1 MTKHNDNTVNGAI
14 MVDAL
19 RKAGKSEDE
28 IAQILAVAS
37 AQDGANEHRKLAGV
51 VQESFISRNLPIGL
65 FRKSVRARSRR
76 AHIEKVLVD
85 SLAHVNAFVGGGK
98 LFDEKGAFNNELEIA
113 LTESGFYRLTIP
125 QEFGGEGATM
135 HELASIMLKIGREGD
150 PTIPGTLS
158 VKTLIG
164 PVGAVKHLGTD
175 EQKQVLLTFFAKY
188 VFQGAFAGTEPGAGC
203 NITKIKTYGVIDG
216 DDVLIYGEKCFISR
230 ACYGGRVAVFL
241 KIDGKFRVIE
251 VELPQQDTPE
261 FQLKRYELLVL
272 QPALQNNGLIF
283 NGLRVPLSKLLP
295 GNGLEAIFK
304 DLDDGRWA
312 VGISAAVLMSLVLAA
327 SPEWIQKRET
337 FGKPLADRQGIQY
350 RVALTAALMTGAE
363 QLSLFTAD
371 SIDEG
376 RAGDLMAMIA
386 KTWSTDALR
395 EVMTKHGIEIHGGR
409 FFVKDRKLGTRVL
422 DALVSTVYEG
432 PNPMLAQ
439 AAVNALVK
447 AMRTNG
453 LDDLADGLKKGGVKM
468 LDLMPNFKKN
478 IALELVRIAGLVWK
492 NKGGLWS
499 NRKQIVD
506 GASLYLPFLWNA
518 FATRKGGK
526 IEGTTAHLP
535 DERFVGHLEVVTKY
549 WFPWRWNF
557 IDLALL
563 KYGERLADEQMI
575 TEFEVYKPLE
585 TMVTMLVAIQAAAD
599 AAENGD
605 TATVEVLNLLCE
617 ELKVRL
623 SGSKPTSKSYRKAI
637 ESAFSPIMDG
647 QLSAIENIPDMSSM
661 DKFFGPYTSGK

>member
-1 MTKHNDNTVNGAI
+1 MTKHNENPVSGAI

-19 RKAGKSEDE
+19 RKAGKTQDE
-28 IAQILAVAS
+28 IDAILAVAG
-37 AQDGANEHRKLAGV
+37 AQDGANEHRKMPGV
-51 VQESFISRNLPIGL
+51 VQEAFISRKLPVGL
-65 FRKSVRARSRR
+65 FRKSARSRSRR

-85 SLAHVNAFVGGGK
+85 SLAFVNEFVGGGK
-98 LFDEKGAFNNELEIA
+98 LFDEHGAFNGELEA
-113 LTESGFYRLTIP
+113 KLTESGFYRLTIP

-164 PVGAVKHLGTD
+164 PVGAVKHLGTE
-175 EQKQVLLTFFAKY
+175 EQKQALLTFFAKFF
-188 VFQGAFAGTEPGAGC
+188 FQGAFAGTEPGAGC

-251 VELPQQDTPE
+251 VELPQQDTAE
-261 FQLKRYELLVL
+261 FQLKPYELLVL

-283 NGLRVPLSKLLP
+283 NGLRVPKSKLLP

-312 VGISAAVLMSLVLAA
+312 VGISAAVLMTLVLAA
-327 SPEWIQKRET
+327 SPEWIAKRET
-337 FGKPLADRQGIQY
+337 FGKPLSDRQGIQY

-363 QLSLFTAD
+363 KLSLFTAD

-376 RAGDLMAMIA
+376 RAGDLLAMIA

-447 AMRTNG
+447 AMRQHG

-468 LDLMPNFKKN
+468 LDLMPDFKKN
-478 IALELVRIAGLVWK
+478 IAKEFVRIAGLVWK

-518 FATRKGGK
+518 FATRKGGE
-526 IEGTTAHLP
+526 IEGSIEHLP
-535 DERFVGHLEVVTKY
+535 DERFERHLQFVAKF

-563 KYGERLADEQMI
+563 KYGERLADEQNI

-585 TMVTMLVAIQAAAD
+585 SMVTMLVAIQAAAD
-599 AAENGD
+599 AAEEGD

-623 SGSKPTSKSYRKAI
+623 AGGKPTSKGYRLAI
-637 ESAFSPIMDG
+637 EKAFAPIMAG
-647 QLSAIENIPDMSSM
+647 KLASIQNIPDVCTI
-661 DKFFGPYTSGK
+661 DPFFGPYHEKK

>member
-1 MTKHNDNTVNGAI
+1 MTKQNDTPISGAI

-19 RKAGKSEDE
+19 RKAGKTQDE
-28 IAQILAVAS
+28 IDAILAVAG
-37 AQDGANEHRKLAGV
+37 AQDGANEHRKLPGV
-51 VQESFISRNLPIGL
+51 VQEAFISRKLPVGL
-65 FRKSVRARSRR
+65 FRKSVRSRSRR
-76 AHIEKVLVD
+76 KHIEKVLND
-85 SLAHVNAFVGGGK
+85 SLVVVNEFVGAGK
-98 LFDEKGAFNNELEIA
+98 LFDQNGAFNIELETK
-113 LTESGFYRLTIP
+113 LTDSGFYRLTIP

-164 PVGAVKHLGTD
+164 PVGAVKHFGTE
-175 EQKQVLLTFFAKY
+175 EQKQELLTFFASY
-188 VFQGAFAGTEPGAGC
+188 LFQGAFAGTEPGAGC

-216 DDVLIYGEKCFISR
+216 DDVLIYGQKCFISR
-230 ACYGGRVAVFL
+230 ACYGARVAVFL
-241 KIDGKFRVIE
+241 KIEDKFRVIE
-251 VELPQQDTPE
+251 VELPEHDSPE

-283 NGLRVPLSKLLP
+283 NGLRVPKSKLLP

-337 FGKPLADRQGIQY
+337 FGKPLASRQGIQY

-363 QLSLFTAD
+363 TLSLFTAD
-371 SIDEG
+371 TIDEG
-376 RAGDLMAMIA
+376 RSGDLMAMIA

-478 IALELVRIAGLVWK
+478 MGLEFFRIAGLLWK
-492 NKGGLWS
+492 NKSGLWS
-499 NRKQIVD
+499 NRKQIAD
-506 GASLYLPFLWNA
+506 GASHYLPFLWNA
-518 FATRKGGK
+518 FATRKSGK
-526 IEGTTAHLP
+526 IEGSLEHLP
-535 DERFVGHLEVVTKY
+535 DERFVRHLEFVAKF

-563 KYGERLADEQMI
+563 KYGERLADEQNI

-585 TMVTMLVAIQAAAD
+585 SMVTMLVAIQAAAD

-605 TATVEVLNLLCE
+605 MATVEVLNLLCE

-623 SGSKPTSKSYRKAI
+623 SGGKPTSRSYRAAI
-637 ESAFSPIMDG
+637 ESAFAPILADFD
-647 QLSAIENIPDMSSM
+647 SIERIPDVCTI
-661 DKFFGPYTSGK
+661 DPFFGPYHGTK